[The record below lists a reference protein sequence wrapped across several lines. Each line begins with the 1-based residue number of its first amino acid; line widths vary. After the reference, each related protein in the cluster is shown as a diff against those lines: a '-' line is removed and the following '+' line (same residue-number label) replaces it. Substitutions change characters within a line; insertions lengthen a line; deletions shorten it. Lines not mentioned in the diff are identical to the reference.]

1 EGATQFFRPLMGSDL
16 ILGAVGVLQFEVVQS
31 RLEHEYKVKCA
42 FEAVP
47 VTTARWVSC
56 GDEKILEKFKDKH
69 AQNLATDHYGQLV
82 YIAPSRVNLSLAE
95 ERFPEVIFTDTRDHL
110 AQ

>member
-1 EGATQFFRPLMGSDL
+1 MKR
-16 ILGAVGVLQFEVVQS
+16 VQS
-31 RLEHEYKVKCA
+31 RLEHEYNVKCV

-56 GDEKILEKFKDKH
+56 DDEKVFTKFKDKN

-82 YIAPSRVNLSLAE
+82 YIAPSRVNLNLAQ
-95 ERFPEVIFTDTRDHL
+95 ERFPEVVFTDTRDHL